1 MDTALHSPAKRWQ
14 FWIDRGGT
22 FTDIVAK
29 RPDGQL
35 VAHKLLSEN
44 PEQYKDAAVAG
55 IRELLGL
62 KDHELITVDRVEAV
76 KMGTTV
82 ATNALLERKG
92 EPTAL
97 VITSGFR
104 DALRIAYQNRP
115 RLFDLRIILPELL
128 YEQVVEVSER
138 IHAHGEVTLPLDEE
152 KTRQDLQSLFNR
164 GLRSLAIVLMHGY
177 RHAQHDKAL
186 ASKAREK
193 LGRAH

>member
-92 EPTAL
+92 EPKAL

-115 RLFDLRIILPELL
+115 RLFALRIILPTFL
-128 YEQVVEVSER
+128 YAPVGIR
-138 IHAHGEVTLPLDEE
+138 
-152 KTRQDLQSLFNR
+152 R
-164 GLRSLAIVLMHGY
+164 
-177 RHAQHDKAL
+177 
-186 ASKAREK
+186 ASCRKRESPK
-193 LGRAH
+193 